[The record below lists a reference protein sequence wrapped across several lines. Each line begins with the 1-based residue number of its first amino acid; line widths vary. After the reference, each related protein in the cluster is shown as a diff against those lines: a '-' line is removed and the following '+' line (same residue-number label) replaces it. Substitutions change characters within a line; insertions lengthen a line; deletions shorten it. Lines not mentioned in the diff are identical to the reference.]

1 MHADGGKLAYLTKG
15 SAVLPHDISEN
26 LMKLG
31 SVDYR
36 TILDKNRPTVGTP
49 YVTENNMQ
57 IDMNIGEVVHIEH
70 ADRDSISDIQA
81 AVEKQLNSYMK
92 QLNSCIKKYS
102 R

>member
-1 MHADGGKLAYLTKG
+1 
-15 SAVLPHDISEN
+15 
-26 LMKLG
+26 
-31 SVDYR
+31 
-36 TILDKNRPTVGTP
+36 
-49 YVTENNMQ
+49 MQ